1 MGLFSSNNNED
12 VLGKLR
18 QVMNEVLELKAEE
31 SARSTELVKQLDALN
46 EKVGLL
52 SAKMSEANAKIAG
65 LNKRVDELHQLE
77 GFVKNGATKT
87 MMEMLGKKVNEI
99 GKTVDDHFESFVKV
113 SETDSELLKLI
124 AQAMTG
130 KVMEE
135 EASAEPKLTEKT
147 KKKRGRPR
155 KVEDLKLTEKTKK
168 KRGRPRK
175 VEDLN
180 AVMIDGYVHANGK
193 NGAVHL
199 CKPFKK
205 ELVRLGVTHMVE
217 FHQDCKLFSLRFGN
231 TGVGWKII
239 KGRLHNKDL
248 ATKLDEPKTQQ
259 EGLGCR
265 KGSDFRSQLIVSNGK
280 VLIVVS
286 KDTENVE
293 TEK

>member
-1 MGLFSSNNNED
+1 
-12 VLGKLR
+12 
-18 QVMNEVLELKAEE
+18 
-31 SARSTELVKQLDALN
+31 
-46 EKVGLL
+46 
-52 SAKMSEANAKIAG
+52 
-65 LNKRVDELHQLE
+65 
-77 GFVKNGATKT
+77 
-87 MMEMLGKKVNEI
+87 
-99 GKTVDDHFESFVKV
+99 
-113 SETDSELLKLI
+113 
-124 AQAMTG
+124 
-130 KVMEE
+130 MEE
-135 EASAEPKLTEKT
+135 EASAEP
-147 KKKRGRPR
+147 
-155 KVEDLKLTEKTKK
+155 KLTEKTKK

>member
-1 MGLFSSNNNED
+1 MGWIKTEE
-12 VLGKLR
+12 VLGKLC
-18 QVMNEVLELKAEE
+18 QVMKEVLELRAEE
-31 SARSTELVKQLDALN
+31 SARSTELIKQLNALN
-46 EKVGLL
+46 EKVGML

-65 LNKRVDELHQLE
+65 LNQHACTLE
-77 GFVKNGATKT
+77 GFISNCATKT
-87 MMEMLGKKVNEI
+87 MMVMLGKKVNEI
-99 GKTVDDHFESFVKV
+99 GKTVNDHFESFVKV
-113 SETDSELLKLI
+113 SETDSKLFKLI
-124 AQAMTG
+124 AQILTG

-135 EASAEPKLTEKT
+135 ASAEQKLTEKA
-147 KKKRGRPR
+147 KKKS
-155 KVEDLKLTEKTKK
+155 
-168 KRGRPRK
+168 GRPRK

-180 AVMIDGYVHANGK
+180 AVMIDGCVHANGK
-193 NGAVHL
+193 NGTVHL